1 MKYIIVSFYDTILVK
16 NFFMK
21 EIIMIH
27 VVQARAALIAAA
39 SVSPERVSRFF
50 KTGSGDYSEGD
61 RFIGVTVPDVRK
73 IAREFHALSCDDL
86 HELLLSKSNEE
97 RLLAL
102 FIVVLQFQRSD
113 ELGKKKVYDFY
124 MHHLQH
130 VNNWNLV
137 DSSAHVIVG
146 AYLYNKDKQILF
158 TLAESKD
165 LWERRVAIV
174 ATWFFIRQG
183 QVETTFELAA
193 VLLDDGHDLI
203 HKAVGWMLREAGKRD
218 VRRLIEFLEKHAA
231 HMPRTM
237 LRYSIEKFPE
247 AERKNY
253 LKRKAV

>member
-1 MKYIIVSFYDTILVK
+1 MMM
-16 NFFMK
+16 N
-21 EIIMIH
+21 
-27 VVQARAALIAAA
+27 VVQARAALVAAV

-50 KTGSGDYSEGD
+50 KTGCGDYSEGD
-61 RFIGVTVPDVRK
+61 IFIGVKVPDVRQ
-73 IAREFHALSCDDL
+73 IAGAFSFLSFDDL

-102 FIVVLQFQRSD
+102 FILVLQFQRAH
-113 ELGKKKVYDFY
+113 ETGKKEVYDFY

-146 AYLYNKDKQILF
+146 AYLYDKDKQILF

-193 VLLDDGHDLI
+193 VLLYDGHDLI
-203 HKAVGWMLREAGKRD
+203 HKAVGWMLREAGKQN
-218 VRRLIEFLEKHAA
+218 VERLIEFLEKHAA